1 MVRVRLHKG
10 VPVLAKVAQNEGRD
24 RVRGQEAGTWDHRRT
39 VEAVKAEIKTS
50 NVATIAVRLLHK
62 PSGKPV
68 AGAVVVQT
76 RLIMPH
82 EGTSEMTSAIAPL
95 PSPEP
100 GVYAFMAPMTMA
112 GRWVLSITARV
123 QNESETVTGT
133 ITFRA
138 AQ

>member
-1 MVRVRLHKG
+1 MIRKFALMVAAFAVGGSLTG
-10 VPVLAKVAQNEGRD
+10 IALAGADNY
-24 RVRGQEAGTWDHRRT
+24 AF
-39 VEAVKAEIKTS
+39 EAVKSEIKTS

-68 AGAVVVQT
+68 TGAVIIQT
-76 RLIMPH
+76 RLLMPH
-82 EGTSEMTSAIAPL
+82 EGSEMTSAIAPL

-123 QNESETVTGT
+123 EGESEMVTGT
-133 ITFRA
+133 IAFRA